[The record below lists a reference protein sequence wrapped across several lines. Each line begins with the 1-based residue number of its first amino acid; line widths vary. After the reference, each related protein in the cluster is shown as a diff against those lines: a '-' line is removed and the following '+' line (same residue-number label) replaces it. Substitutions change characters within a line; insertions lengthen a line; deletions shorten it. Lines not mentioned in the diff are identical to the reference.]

1 MMNIIKRTIN
11 TMLKRR
17 TVGCG
22 LQGGAYLALSM
33 KSAHGKWQIEWA
45 QTGTLGDEDSAK
57 RLSSKVKKTPF
68 WTHPSESGGLKLT
81 TARSIEIPLGIKGKE
96 LLNQLLFTQVSS
108 RFLDKEIVTGGV
120 AMSCIGAKGKKTVHY
135 VGGGAIREHIDEDYG
150 NWYRIMGIRR
160 PHLTSATLAL
170 ANAYLALYPK
180 EIREEKPLRMIV
192 LRGRSVDQVILMDDW
207 RYLDE
212 LELPR
217 MEGVP
222 GNILGLIRVWEDDF
236 RKNCASEVGDR
247 EIIPLVVDVGDDQ
260 VEGLEYWNLWDETAV
275 ARIKMDGQTAEV
287 LIANRDLAPIAFG
300 MAIAGGE

>member
-1 MMNIIKRTIN
+1 MNIIKRTIN
-11 TMLKRR
+11 TMLRRR

-22 LQGGAYLALSM
+22 LQGGTYLALSM
-33 KSAHGKWQIEWA
+33 KSARGKWQIEWV

-57 RLSSKVKKTPF
+57 RLSAKVRKTPF
-68 WTHPSESGGLKLT
+68 WTHPSEAGGLKLT
-81 TARSIEIPLGIKGKE
+81 TARSIEIPPGFKGR
-96 LLNQLLFTQVSS
+96 QLLEQLLSTQVSS
-108 RFLDKEIVTGGV
+108 RFLDKEIVVGGV
-120 AMSCIGAKGKKTVHY
+120 AVSGNDAKGKKTTHY
-135 VGGGAIREHIDEDYG
+135 VGGGAIREHVDEDYG
-150 NWYRIMGIRR
+150 NWYKIMGIRR

-180 EIREEKPLRMIV
+180 EKRAEKPLRMIV

-217 MEGVP
+217 MEGAP
-222 GNILGLIRVWEDDF
+222 GNLLGLIRVWEDDF
-236 RKNCASEVGDR
+236 RKNCGAEVEGR
-247 EIIPLVVDVGDDQ
+247 EIVPVVVDVGENQ
-260 VEGLEYWNLWDETAV
+260 LEGLEYWNLWDETAV
-275 ARIKMDGQTAEV
+275 ERIKMDGQTAEV

>member
-1 MMNIIKRTIN
+1 MNIIKRTIN
-11 TMLKRR
+11 TMLRRR

-22 LQGGAYLALSM
+22 LQGGSYLALSM
-33 KSAHGKWQIEWA
+33 KSAHGKWHIEWA
-45 QTGTLGDEDSAK
+45 QTGTLGDEESAK
-57 RLSSKVKKTPF
+57 RLSDKVRKTPF

-81 TARSIEIPLGIKGKE
+81 TARTIEIPQGMKGK
-96 LLNQLLFTQVSS
+96 QLLEQLLTTQISS
-108 RFLDKEIVTGGV
+108 RFLDKEIVVGGV
-120 AMSCIGAKGKKTVHY
+120 AMAGLDEKGKKTTHY
-135 VGGGAIREHIDEDYG
+135 VGGGAIREHVDEDYG

-180 EIREEKPLRMIV
+180 EKRAEKPLRMIV
-192 LRGRSVDQVILMDDW
+192 LRGRSIDQVILMDDW

-217 MEGVP
+217 MDGAP
-222 GNILGLIRVWEDDF
+222 GNLLGLIRVWEDDF
-236 RKNCASEVGDR
+236 RKNCGAEVEGR
-247 EIIPLVVDVGDDQ
+247 EIMPVVVDVGDDQ
-260 VEGLEYWNLWDETAV
+260 LEGLEYWNLWDETAV
-275 ARIKMDGQTAEV
+275 ERIKMDGQTAEV

>member
-1 MMNIIKRTIN
+1 MNIIKRTIN
-11 TMLKRR
+11 TMLRRR

-22 LQGGAYLALSM
+22 LQGGTYLALSM
-33 KSAHGKWQIEWA
+33 KSARSKWQIEWA
-45 QTGTLGDEDSAK
+45 QTGTLGDADSAK
-57 RLSSKVKKTPF
+57 RLSAKVRKTPF

-81 TARSIEIPLGIKGKE
+81 TSRSIEIPPGIRGK
-96 LLNQLLFTQVSS
+96 QLLEQLLSTQVSS
-108 RFLDKEIVTGGV
+108 RFLDKEIVIGGV
-120 AMSCIGAKGKKTVHY
+120 AVSGTDAKGKKTTHY
-135 VGGGAIREHIDEDYG
+135 VGGGAIREHVDEDYG

-160 PHLTSATLAL
+160 PHLTSSTLAL

-180 EIREEKPLRMIV
+180 EKRAEKPLRMIV